1 MNLLFWKHYR
11 RHCFI
16 RYVFKNVK
24 DHCEISR
31 RCGKKNIYIS
41 GRFDGPKR
49 SLSPQKR
56 LQATSSVPA
65 ASGDISIKA
74 RLSIIPPH

>member
-1 MNLLFWKHYR
+1 MCLKMLK
-11 RHCFI
+11 I
-16 RYVFKNVK
+16 IVK
-24 DHCEISR
+24 SHADVE
-31 RCGKKNIYIS
+31 KKKYIYLR
-41 GRFDGPKR
+41 RFDGPKR

-65 ASGDISIKA
+65 ASGNMSIKA

>member
-1 MNLLFWKHYR
+1 MWK
-11 RHCFI
+11 
-16 RYVFKNVK
+16 
-24 DHCEISR
+24 
-31 RCGKKNIYIS
+31 KKKKKLV
-41 GRFDGPKR
+41 DGPKR

-65 ASGDISIKA
+65 ASGDMSIKA